1 MRTNRTSTTSVDSN
15 EMVYNE
21 EYDSTSF
28 SKKLRPVKQASH
40 PLTEN
45 PLYAVAASDM
55 SKAKA
60 GAHLPPL
67 PEEPEP
73 EPGYAPIIPINKR
86 GRSISSLP
94 PSDPRCMPTPKRSWS
109 EGKVT
114 RGPPTAMNI
123 GGDVRGASVIM
134 NVGGAYLPALPEEP
148 DAGYAPVMPVQ
159 MRARSVSSPPP
170 EDYLK
175 PVLSPQNT
183 MERLVPPGPG
193 ETVFENRSSGIYE
206 DPDYSPSPRRS
217 ASTNSKNMNVG
228 GRGRSASA
236 SMNVGGRGR
245 SASASMNVG
254 GRGRSVGNVGGAPWR
269 PVMNVGGV
277 EAEFRGGGMNIGGEV
292 AGEYEEPFLV

>member
-60 GAHLPPL
+60 GAPLPPL
-67 PEEPEP
+67 PEEP

-109 EGKVT
+109 KGKVT

-236 SMNVGGRGR
+236 SMNVGGGGR